1 MSAFRQGIGALA
13 EMWIDDGI
21 CTVLITLPAYCH
33 RSPGITFTSGLPLA
47 VMEDRGSRLW
57 FVSPVQDENSYDV
70 ALRLCLTR
78 NVSGQSELMKVS
90 VQSADHRTARLDTD
104 VNITGHQTKTEPKDY
119 TAAHDTQQRARA
131 TKGREEVGGK
141 QRGWEERR
149 KKCFWN
155 HN

>member
-1 MSAFRQGIGALA
+1 
-13 EMWIDDGI
+13 
-21 CTVLITLPAYCH
+21 
-33 RSPGITFTSGLPLA
+33 
-47 VMEDRGSRLW
+47 
-57 FVSPVQDENSYDV
+57 
-70 ALRLCLTR
+70 
-78 NVSGQSELMKVS
+78 MKVS
-90 VQSADHRTARLDTD
+90 VQSADHIAARLDTD